1 MTKLN
6 FYMLQVWGIE
16 VDVHPTE
23 GLFSINIS
31 LKCPNFTKK
40 EKKTVHVFRQPIIN
54 GSRVWN
60 HQDDVVTIYFQRYT
74 ENAF

>member
-6 FYMLQVWGIE
+6 CICFKCEAFE
-16 VDVHPTE
+16 VGVRPTE

-40 EKKTVHVFRQPIIN
+40 EKKTVHVFRLSIIN
-54 GSRVWN
+54 ESHV
-60 HQDDVVTIYFQRYT
+60 
-74 ENAF
+74 